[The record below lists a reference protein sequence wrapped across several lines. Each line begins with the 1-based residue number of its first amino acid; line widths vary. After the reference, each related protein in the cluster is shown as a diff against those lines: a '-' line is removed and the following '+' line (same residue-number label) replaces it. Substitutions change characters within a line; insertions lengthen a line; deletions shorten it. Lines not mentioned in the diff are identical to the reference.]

1 MCATYNDSMS
11 ETPNVLASFEIIDGV
26 ALIKLDDGKANAL
39 SLPMQQAFNSA
50 LDQAQQA
57 KLPVVITGR
66 SGILS
71 AGFDLKTLAASGQPA
86 VAMLNGGIEIALRLL
101 SFETPVVIACGG
113 HAIAMGVFL
122 LQCGDYRI
130 GVAGNFKYSANE
142 VAIGMTMPWS
152 TIEILRQRLTPAA
165 LCRAVLLAET
175 FTPTNG
181 VENGLIDR
189 IVTTES
195 ELLPAALETAKSFS
209 ALNAVAHAAS
219 KNRLRSQ
226 VVAAIR
232 DGLAKDYEGWKKL
245 FLAS

>member
-1 MCATYNDSMS
+1 MS
-11 ETPNVLASFEIIDGV
+11 ESPKVLASFEIIDGV

-86 VAMLNGGIEIALRLL
+86 VDMLNGGIEIALRLL

-165 LCRAVLLAET
+165 LSRAVLLAET

-189 IVTTES
+189 VVATEA
-195 ELLPAALETAKSFS
+195 ELLPAALETARSFS

-226 VVAAIR
+226 VVVAIR
-232 DGLAKDYEGWKKL
+232 NGLAKDYEGWRKL

>member
-1 MCATYNDSMS
+1 MS
-11 ETPNVLASFEIIDGV
+11 ESPKVLASFEIIDGV

-86 VAMLNGGIEIALRLL
+86 VEMLNGGIEIALRLL

-165 LCRAVLLAET
+165 LSRAVLLAET

-189 IVTTES
+189 VVATEA
-195 ELLPAALETAKSFS
+195 ELLPAALEIAKSFS
-209 ALNAVAHAAS
+209 ALNVVAHAAS

-226 VVAAIR
+226 VIAAIR

>member
-1 MCATYNDSMS
+1 MRATYNDSMS
-11 ETPNVLASFEIIDGV
+11 ETQNVLASFEIIDGV

-86 VAMLNGGIEIALRLL
+86 VDMLNGGIEIALRLL

-152 TIEILRQRLTPAA
+152 TIESSRLRRHGDAA
-165 LCRAVLLAET
+165 LRGSRFRRRLIKAFVLHEAS
-175 FTPTNG
+175 
-181 VENGLIDR
+181 
-189 IVTTES
+189 S
-195 ELLPAALETAKSFS
+195 ELSPFRRFG
-209 ALNAVAHAAS
+209 
-219 KNRLRSQ
+219 RLRPKQSRTLIIPRTYNATLPVRSTNRHRTRATGEFSPRNRSQ
-226 VVAAIR
+226 
-232 DGLAKDYEGWKKL
+232 
-245 FLAS
+245 

>member
-1 MCATYNDSMS
+1 MCATYNDLMS

-86 VAMLNGGIEIALRLL
+86 VDMLNGGIEIALRLL

-245 FLAS
+245 FLTS

>member
-1 MCATYNDSMS
+1 MS
-11 ETPNVLASFEIIDGV
+11 GTPNVLASFEIIDGV

-50 LDQAQQA
+50 LDQSQQA

-86 VAMLNGGIEIALRLL
+86 VDMLNGGIEIALRLL

-195 ELLPAALETAKSFS
+195 ELLPAALETAKSFL

>member
-1 MCATYNDSMS
+1 MG
-11 ETPNVLASFEIIDGV
+11 ETQNSLVTVEIIDGV
-26 ALIKLDDGKANAL
+26 AVIKLDDGKANAL
-39 SLPMQQAFNSA
+39 SLPMQSAFNSA

-86 VAMLNGGIEIALRLL
+86 VDMLNGGIEIAIRLL
-101 SFETPVVIACGG
+101 SFETPVVVACGG

-165 LCRAVLLAET
+165 LSRAVLLAET

-189 IVTTES
+189 VVATEA
-195 ELLPAALETAKSFS
+195 ELLPTALGTAKSFS
-209 ALNAVAHAAS
+209 ALNGAAHVAS
-219 KNRLRSQ
+219 KNRLRGE

-232 DGLAKDYEGWKKL
+232 DGLAKDLDGWKKL
-245 FLAS
+245 FL

>member
-1 MCATYNDSMS
+1 MS
-11 ETPNVLASFEIIDGV
+11 DNKTVLASFEIIDGV

-86 VAMLNGGIEIALRLL
+86 VDMLNGGIEIALRLL

-130 GVAGNFKYSANE
+130 GVAGNYKYLANE
-142 VAIGMTMPWS
+142 VAIGMTMPHS
-152 TIEILRQRLTPAA
+152 TIEILRQRITPAA
-165 LCRAVLLAET
+165 LSRAVLLAET
-175 FTPTNG
+175 FTPENG
-181 VENGLIDR
+181 VETGFVDR
-189 IVTTES
+189 VVATEA
-195 ELLPAALETAKSFS
+195 ELMPAALEFAKSS
-209 ALNAVAHAAS
+209 TALNAAAHSAS
-219 KNRLRSQ
+219 KNRLRGD
-226 VVAAIR
+226 VLAAIR
-232 DGLAKDYEGWKKL
+232 NGLAKDYEGWKKL

>member
-1 MCATYNDSMS
+1 MG
-11 ETPNVLASFEIIDGV
+11 ETQNSLVTVEIIDGV
-26 ALIKLDDGKANAL
+26 AVIKLDDGKANAL
-39 SLPMQQAFNSA
+39 SLPMQSAFNSA

-86 VAMLNGGIEIALRLL
+86 VDMLNGGIEIAIRLL
-101 SFETPVVIACGG
+101 SFETPVVVACGG

-165 LCRAVLLAET
+165 LSRAVLLAET

-189 IVTTES
+189 VVATEA
-195 ELLPAALETAKSFS
+195 ELLPTALGTAKSFS
-209 ALNAVAHAAS
+209 ALNGAAHAAS
-219 KNRLRSQ
+219 KNRLRGE

-232 DGLAKDYEGWKKL
+232 DGLAKDLDGWKKL
-245 FLAS
+245 FL

>member
-1 MCATYNDSMS
+1 MRATYNDSMS
-11 ETPNVLASFEIIDGV
+11 ETQKVLASFEIIDGV
-26 ALIKLDDGKANAL
+26 ALITLDDGKANAL

-86 VAMLNGGIEIALRLL
+86 VEMLNGGIEIALRLL

-165 LCRAVLLAET
+165 LSRAVLLAET

-181 VENGLIDR
+181 VDNGLIDR
-189 IVTTES
+189 VVATEA
-195 ELLPAALETAKSFS
+195 ELLPVAMEFTKLS
-209 ALNAVAHAAS
+209 ASLNATAHSAS
-219 KNRLRSQ
+219 KQRLRGEAI
-226 VVAAIR
+226 AAIQG
-232 DGLAKDYEGWKKL
+232 GLTKDLVGWKKL
-245 FLAS
+245 FIKN

>member
-1 MCATYNDSMS
+1 MS

-57 KLPVVITGR
+57 KLPVVINGR

-86 VAMLNGGIEIALRLL
+86 VDMLNGGIEIALRLL

>member
-39 SLPMQQAFNSA
+39 SLSMQQAFNSA

-86 VAMLNGGIEIALRLL
+86 VDMLNGGIEIALRLL

-195 ELLPAALETAKSFS
+195 ELLAAALETAKSFS

>member
-1 MCATYNDSMS
+1 MG
-11 ETPNVLASFEIIDGV
+11 ETQNSLVTVEIIDGV
-26 ALIKLDDGKANAL
+26 AVIKLDDGKANAL
-39 SLPMQQAFNSA
+39 SLPMQSAFNSA

-86 VAMLNGGIEIALRLL
+86 VDMLNGGIEIAIRLL
-101 SFETPVVIACGG
+101 SFETPVVVACGG

-165 LCRAVLLAET
+165 LSRAVLLAET

-189 IVTTES
+189 VVATEA
-195 ELLPAALETAKSFS
+195 ELLPTALGTAKSFS
-209 ALNAVAHAAS
+209 ALNGAAHAAS
-219 KNRLRSQ
+219 KNRLRGE

-232 DGLAKDYEGWKKL
+232 DGLSKDLDGWKKL
-245 FLAS
+245 FL

>member
-1 MCATYNDSMS
+1 MG
-11 ETPNVLASFEIIDGV
+11 ETQNSLVTVEVIDGV
-26 ALIKLDDGKANAL
+26 AVIKLDDGKANAL
-39 SLPMQQAFNSA
+39 SLPMQSAFNSA

-86 VAMLNGGIEIALRLL
+86 VDMLNGGIEIAIRLL
-101 SFETPVVIACGG
+101 SFETPVVVACGG

-130 GVAGNFKYSANE
+130 GVAGSFKYSANE

-165 LCRAVLLAET
+165 LSRAVLLAET
-175 FTPTNG
+175 FTPANG
-181 VENGLIDR
+181 IENGLIDR
-189 IVTTES
+189 VVATEA
-195 ELLPAALETAKSFS
+195 ELLPTALETAKSFS
-209 ALNAVAHAAS
+209 ALNGVAHAAS
-219 KNRLRSQ
+219 KNRLRGE
-226 VVAAIR
+226 VVVAIR
-232 DGLAKDYEGWKKL
+232 DGLAKDNEGWKKL
-245 FLAS
+245 FL

>member
-1 MCATYNDSMS
+1 MS
-11 ETPNVLASFEIIDGV
+11 ETQKALASFAIIDGV
-26 ALIKLDDGKANAL
+26 AVITLDDGKANAL

-86 VAMLNGGIEIALRLL
+86 VEMLNGGIEIALRLL

-165 LCRAVLLAET
+165 LSRAVLLAET

-181 VENGLIDR
+181 VDNGLIDR
-189 IVTTES
+189 VVATEA
-195 ELLPAALETAKSFS
+195 ELLPVAMEFTKLS
-209 ALNAVAHAAS
+209 ASLNATAHSAS
-219 KNRLRSQ
+219 KQRLRGEAI
-226 VVAAIR
+226 AAIQS
-232 DGLAKDYEGWKKL
+232 GLTKDLVGWKKL
-245 FLAS
+245 FIKN

>member
-1 MCATYNDSMS
+1 
-11 ETPNVLASFEIIDGV
+11 
-26 ALIKLDDGKANAL
+26 
-39 SLPMQQAFNSA
+39 
-50 LDQAQQA
+50 
-57 KLPVVITGR
+57 
-66 SGILS
+66 
-71 AGFDLKTLAASGQPA
+71 
-86 VAMLNGGIEIALRLL
+86 
-101 SFETPVVIACGG
+101 
-113 HAIAMGVFL
+113 MGVFL

-165 LCRAVLLAET
+165 LSRAVLLAET

-189 IVTTES
+189 IVTTEA
-195 ELLPAALETAKSFS
+195 ELLPAALETAKSFL
-209 ALNAVAHAAS
+209 ALNAAAHAAS
-219 KNRLRSQ
+219 KNRLRGE

-232 DGLAKDYEGWKKL
+232 NGLAKDYEGWKKL

>member
-1 MCATYNDSMS
+1 MS
-11 ETPNVLASFEIIDGV
+11 ETQKALASFAIIDGV
-26 ALIKLDDGKANAL
+26 AVITLDDGKANAL

-86 VAMLNGGIEIALRLL
+86 VEMLNGGIEIALRLL

-165 LCRAVLLAET
+165 LSRAVLLAET

-181 VENGLIDR
+181 VDNGLIDR
-189 IVTTES
+189 VVATEA
-195 ELLPAALETAKSFS
+195 ELLPVAMEFAKLS
-209 ALNAVAHAAS
+209 ASLNAAAHAAS
-219 KNRLRSQ
+219 KQRLRSE
-226 VVAAIR
+226 VVSAIR
-232 DGLAKDYEGWKKL
+232 TGLAKDYEGWKKL

>member
-1 MCATYNDSMS
+1 MS
-11 ETPNVLASFEIIDGV
+11 ETPKVLASFAIIDGV

-86 VAMLNGGIEIALRLL
+86 VEMLNCGIEIALRLL
-101 SFETPVVIACGG
+101 SFETPVVFACGG

-165 LCRAVLLAET
+165 LSRAVLLAET

-181 VENGLIDR
+181 VDNGLIDR
-189 IVTTES
+189 VVATEA
-195 ELLPAALETAKSFS
+195 ELLPVAMEFAKLS
-209 ALNAVAHAAS
+209 ASLNATAHSAS
-219 KNRLRSQ
+219 KQRLRGEAI
-226 VVAAIR
+226 AAIQS
-232 DGLAKDYEGWKKL
+232 GLTKDLVGWKKL
-245 FLAS
+245 FIKN

>member
-1 MCATYNDSMS
+1 MG
-11 ETPNVLASFEIIDGV
+11 ETQNSLVTVEIIDGV
-26 ALIKLDDGKANAL
+26 AVIKLDDGKANAL
-39 SLPMQQAFNSA
+39 SLPMQSAFNSA

-86 VAMLNGGIEIALRLL
+86 VDMLNGGIEIAIRLL
-101 SFETPVVIACGG
+101 SFETPVVVACGG

-165 LCRAVLLAET
+165 LSRAILLAET

-189 IVTTES
+189 VVATEA
-195 ELLPAALETAKSFS
+195 ELLPTALETAKFFS
-209 ALNAVAHAAS
+209 ALNGAAHAAS
-219 KNRLRSQ
+219 KNRLRGE

-232 DGLAKDYEGWKKL
+232 DGLAKDLDGWKKL
-245 FLAS
+245 FL

>member
-1 MCATYNDSMS
+1 MS
-11 ETPNVLASFEIIDGV
+11 ETPKVLASFAIIDGV

-50 LDQAQQA
+50 LDQAEQA

-71 AGFDLKTLAASGQPA
+71 AGFDLKTLAAGGQPA
-86 VAMLNGGIEIALRLL
+86 VDMLNGGIEIALRLL

-165 LCRAVLLAET
+165 LSRAVLLAET

-189 IVTTES
+189 VVATEA
-195 ELLPAALETAKSFS
+195 ELLPAALEIAKSFS

-245 FLAS
+245 FLAN

>member
-1 MCATYNDSMS
+1 MPATYNDSMS
-11 ETPNVLASFEIIDGV
+11 ETQKALASFEIIDGV
-26 ALIKLDDGKANAL
+26 AVIKIDDGKANAL
-39 SLPMQQAFNSA
+39 SLPMQQAVNSA

-71 AGFDLKTLAASGQPA
+71 AGFDLKTLAIGGQPA
-86 VAMLNGGIEIALRLL
+86 VDMLSGGIEIALRLL
-101 SFETPVVIACGG
+101 SFEAPVVIACSG

-122 LQCGDYRI
+122 LQCGDFRI
-130 GVAGNFKYSANE
+130 GLSGNFRYSANE

-165 LCRAVLLAET
+165 LSRAVLLAEN
-175 FTPTNG
+175 FTPSNG

-189 IVTTES
+189 VVATEV
-195 ELLPAALETAKSFS
+195 ELMPAALEFAKSTL
-209 ALNAVAHAAS
+209 ALNAAAHAAS
-219 KNRLRSQ
+219 KQRLRGE

-232 DGLAKDYEGWKKL
+232 SGLAKDYEGWKKL

>member
-1 MCATYNDSMS
+1 MS
-11 ETPNVLASFEIIDGV
+11 ESPKVLASFEIIDGV

-86 VAMLNGGIEIALRLL
+86 VDMLNGGIEIALRLL

-165 LCRAVLLAET
+165 LSRVVLLAET

-189 IVTTES
+189 VVATEA
-195 ELLPAALETAKSFS
+195 ELLPAALEIARTFS
-209 ALNAVAHAAS
+209 ALNVVAHAAS

-226 VVAAIR
+226 VIAAIR

-245 FLAS
+245 FLAN

>member
-1 MCATYNDSMS
+1 MS
-11 ETPNVLASFEIIDGV
+11 ESPKVLASFEIIDGV

-86 VAMLNGGIEIALRLL
+86 VEMLNGGIEIALRLL

-165 LCRAVLLAET
+165 LSRAVLLAET

-189 IVTTES
+189 IVTTEA
-195 ELLPAALETAKSFS
+195 ELLPAALEIANSFS

-226 VVAAIR
+226 VIAAIR

-245 FLAS
+245 FLAN